1 MKKILSVL
9 LASLVLA
16 AAGCGGNDT
25 AATTTTTAAVDEAA
39 ATTTTAAEEEA
50 VEETTTTA
58 AEEEAVEETTT
69 TAAEEVDAGEFGV
82 DTLLTEDMI
91 AFIETVETSGAPIYA
106 DYLKESSILPTA
118 MGFAYEADLYGTGT
132 PSKVTMEV
140 YMSAM
145 DKMAVKTVTDG
156 VASDIIIKDMTT
168 YMLSDAEKTAIYM
181 AMDEATMAQMSES
194 MTASVKPAFDASA
207 ATYESGTEEF
217 NGTEY
222 LFEKITT
229 AEAGE
234 IVIYADVNTKEIKYL
249 SSGGITMEITLL
261 SHDVD
266 DSVYEV
272 PADYTLVDMAA
283 LAQ

>member
-39 ATTTTAAEEEA
+39 A
-50 VEETTTTA
+50 TTTTA

-132 PSKVTMEV
+132 PSKGTMEV

>member
-25 AATTTTTAAVDEAA
+25 AATTTTTAAVEDAA
-39 ATTTTAAEEEA
+39 ATTTTAAD
-50 VEETTTTA
+50 A
-58 AEEEAVEETTT
+58 AEEAETEEAEVE
-69 TAAEEVDAGEFGV
+69 AEEIDSP
-82 DTLLTEDMI
+82 LLTEEML
-91 AFIETVETSGAPIYA
+91 AFIDTVKTSGAPIYA
-106 DYLKESSILPTA
+106 DYLKDSSVLPVA

-132 PSKVTMEV
+132 PSKVKMEI
-140 YMSAM
+140 YMSSM
-145 DKMAVKTVTDG
+145 DKMAVMTETDG
-156 VASDIIIKDMTT
+156 VSSDIIIKDKTT

-181 AMDEATMAQMSES
+181 AMDDATAAQMTES

-207 ATYESGTEEF
+207 AKYESGTEEY

-222 LFEKITT
+222 LYEKITT

-234 IVIYADVNTKEIKYL
+234 VVIYADVNTKEIKYL
-249 SSGGITMEITLL
+249 ISAGIAMEMTLMT
-261 SHDVD
+261 HDID
-266 DSVYEV
+266 ESVYEV

-283 LAQ
+283 MAQ